1 MAYGYLMVEIDVKN
15 PERYPEYTSA
25 TPAVVAKYGGE
36 FIVRG
41 GRVESLEGSPP
52 RGRVVCIRF
61 PSYERALEF
70 YRSDDYADLLKLRL
84 SLTDSRAFVVEGAE

>member
-1 MAYGYLMVEIDVKN
+1 MPSGYLIVEVDVKD
-15 PERYPEYTSA
+15 PERYTDYTSA

-41 GRVESLEGSPP
+41 GKFEALEGNAP
-52 RGRVVCIRF
+52 RGRVVVIEF
-61 PSYERALEF
+61 PSYDRALEF

-84 SLTDSRAFVVEGAE
+84 SLTESRAFLVEGAD